1 LLHVATR
8 YLTQSIMKD
17 RQESH
22 YEVLKRLPTYQDV
35 NDWQIPNHYRY
46 ARSINDFAVSE
57 YLCFFVIR

>member
-1 LLHVATR
+1 
-8 YLTQSIMKD
+8 MKD